1 MAVKNLLFVLSVSI
15 LGSSAFAQTTCSY
28 DYFGNIT
35 CSDGGGWTKD
45 YFGNIQGTGKN
56 SGGGYT
62 TDYFANIQGTGNN
75 SGTSCIYD
83 YFGNLTCY

>member
-35 CSDGGGWTKD
+35 CSDGGGWTTD
-45 YFGNIQGTGKN
+45 YFG
-56 SGGGYT
+56 
-62 TDYFANIQGTGNN
+62 NIQGTGNN